1 MSGAKQQRI
10 WEIDAFRG
18 FLILCVVAAHSLYF
32 GAFVLGLFRLPPLI
46 TFVISYG
53 GALFVLLSGLS
64 STLGTHSVQR
74 GLVVFTG
81 GMILTVGSYIA
92 VRMKLLEAD
101 MIIRYGVLH
110 LLGTAMLLTPLLKR
124 LPTWELGLL
133 GLELVILGY
142 LLDASPVI
150 VESRLLFPLGFPY
163 PGFTS
168 GDYFPL
174 APHLGWY
181 CLGIVLGRTLYR
193 EKKTLFPKVNEKSDP
208 IRFFSFCGRNSLYIF
223 ILHLPAV
230 GGIMML
236 LALLLH

>member
-1 MSGAKQQRI
+1 MKQTTYYLIRGRILGREDAGDEGTEYFLFLNGA
-10 WEIDAFRG
+10 WERD
-18 FLILCVVAAHSLYF
+18 
-32 GAFVLGLFRLPPLI
+32 
-46 TFVISYG
+46 
-53 GALFVLLSGLS
+53 
-64 STLGTHSVQR
+64 
-74 GLVVFTG
+74 
-81 GMILTVGSYIA
+81 
-92 VRMKLLEAD
+92 K
-101 MIIRYGVLH
+101 RY
-110 LLGTAMLLTPLLKR
+110 
-124 LPTWELGLL
+124 
-133 GLELVILGY
+133 VILGY